1 MKEGGGMLFVD
12 CKPTCQPIE
21 RLKSMSWVH
30 RVRLPPSSLAQRL
43 VRYAPTLTA
52 KDLSGLNEWE
62 VLIYS
67 RVSVRQVFLSWNK
80 ITDNHCSLSLENRN
94 SPFRARKHI
103 LIFCYANWVFHTHR
117 AITTLRATCSTLRT
131 FSRGHTR
138 TTTYT
143 YAVPSYVW

>member
-1 MKEGGGMLFVD
+1 MPKTRRAIPDDCCLTIRELEKMKEGGGMLFVD

-43 VRYAPTLTA
+43 VRYAPTLTP

-67 RVSVRQVFLSWNK
+67 RVSVRQVFLS
-80 ITDNHCSLSLENRN
+80 
-94 SPFRARKHI
+94 
-103 LIFCYANWVFHTHR
+103 
-117 AITTLRATCSTLRT
+117 
-131 FSRGHTR
+131 
-138 TTTYT
+138 
-143 YAVPSYVW
+143 